1 MECPSINNLVLAER
15 DVKALEQ
22 IRKIIRNMDFI
33 SVLMPTGV
41 MHSIFTKNNA
51 AGTSY
56 NIATHEW
63 RTFASAMSKIP
74 TIKRGRI
81 RDVAGMRSLAPDL
94 SVNQR
99 HFWRAVYRGCEVENV
114 L

>member
-1 MECPSINNLVLAER
+1 MECPSINSLVLDER
-15 DVKALEQ
+15 DVETLEQ

-33 SVLMPTGV
+33 SVLMPAGV

-51 AGTSY
+51 AGASY
-56 NIATHEW
+56 NIATFEW

-74 TIKRGRI
+74 SIKRRRI
-81 RDVAGMRSLAPDL
+81 RDVAGMRSLDPGL
-94 SVNQR
+94 SPNQR
-99 HFWRAVYRGCEVENV
+99 QFWRAVYKGCEVENA